1 MSIFDMPGCEEKL
14 GYSFKD
20 KMLLR
25 RCFTHASY
33 ANEHGE
39 LDNEL
44 LEFFGDAIIQFVVT
58 EYLYKNASGD
68 EGKLTV
74 ERSSVV
80 SKQPLLDSV
89 IKLGLDDYV
98 LLGRGLEKSAK
109 QDEKLFSSIYE
120 AVVAGIYLDGGI
132 SAVKSFISKTII
144 NDYGVKVKKRAKQKK
159 DNGAK
164 NQFQEYVQKKKLGS
178 ITYELLGKKGPDHS
192 PEFRVAALLNGKK
205 LSEGK
210 GGSKKAAEA
219 KAAEVALK
227 KVISD
232 NKKKWL

>member
-1 MSIFDMPGCEEKL
+1 MIFSADEIEKKIK
-14 GYSFKD
+14 YVFKD

-25 RCFTHASY
+25 KCFTHSSY
-33 ANEHGE
+33 ANENGGE
-39 LDNEL
+39 NNEL

-58 EYLYKNASGD
+58 EFLYSYAKGD
-68 EGKLTV
+68 EGRLTV
-74 ERSSVV
+74 KRSRMV
-80 SKQPLLDSV
+80 SKEPLL
-89 IKLGLDDYV
+89 
-98 LLGRGLEKSAK
+98 KSAK
-109 QDEKLFSSIYE
+109 ELGLFEHLLLGKGQAKNHNYNEKLYSSVYE
-120 AVVAGIYLDGGI
+120 ALVAGIYLDGGI
-132 SAVKSFISKTII
+132 TAVKRFIKRTII
-144 NDYGVKVKKRAKQKK
+144 EDYVE
-159 DNGAK
+159 DNLGKIQEIKADSK
-164 NQFQEYVQKKKLGS
+164 SEAQEYVQKKKLGS